1 MRTLLSML
9 ALMSVVGCESERAAP
24 PQPEGLPQ
32 KPARLSDMPRPASP
46 PPAEPA
52 APDPEKEKQLELER
66 ACRETCQKIELC
78 QVRFFENGDECRKAC
93 QEATPDDVTEGAETA
108 RCLFAAKNCFR
119 MWKCEQGEEPRA
131 PAEARS
137 PAEAFMDKQCPPAPG
152 EPENLLEIKQNEKR
166 RADCLE
172 GKLKPLWQRAE
183 KRAPKKLAA
192 EWKSLREKFMRFAE
206 AGCRLAEEVKWFDPE
221 TLLWSSGAELGLEYV
236 GCRQTV
242 FGYQAFLLDRMLAGD
257 RKAFWDLSEL
267 RNLVGNGS
275 QTFWTDVGLELERT
289 AALRKASPDDAQ
301 HQDPGRNTKYKDLD
315 DAEQPD
321 PGRTAKFKK
330 LLAELP
336 ALVTDLG
343 MQQCRLLPEP
353 PGGCD
358 HKLATWYYGTI
369 SPPGH

>member
-1 MRTLLSML
+1 MRTLIAILFAVGL
-9 ALMSVVGCESERAAP
+9 AACESEPTAP
-24 PQPEGLPQ
+24 PQPQGLPKAPQ
-32 KPARLSDMPRPASP
+32 RLSDVPRNASSA
-46 PPAEPA
+46 PAEPA
-52 APDPEKEKQLELER
+52 APDPEKEKQLERER
-66 ACRETCQKIELC
+66 VCRETCQKIELC
-78 QVRFFENGDECRKAC
+78 QVRFFENGDECLKAC
-93 QEATPDDVTEGAETA
+93 LESKPDDEAETA
-108 RCLFAAKNCFR
+108 RCLFDAKNCFR

-137 PAEAFMDKQCPPAPG
+137 PAEAFMDKLCPPAPG

-183 KRAPKKLAA
+183 KNSSKQARA
-192 EWKSLREKFMRFAE
+192 EWKSLRDKFTRFAE
-206 AGCRLAEEVKWFDPE
+206 IGCRLAEEVKWFDPE
-221 TLLWSSGAELGLEYV
+221 TLRWSSGAELGLEYV

-275 QTFWTDVGLELERT
+275 QTFWTDVSLELGRAVEPPKP
-289 AALRKASPDDAQ
+289 AA
-301 HQDPGRNTKYKDLD
+301 D

-336 ALVTDLG
+336 SLVADLG

-369 SPPGH
+369 SPPGR

>member
-9 ALMSVVGCESERAAP
+9 ALMSFLGCESERTAP

-32 KPARLSDMPRPASP
+32 KQPRLSDMPRPASP
-46 PPAEPA
+46 PPTEPV
-52 APDPEKEKQLELER
+52 APDPEKEKQLERER
-66 ACRETCQKIELC
+66 VCRETCQKIELC

-93 QEATPDDVTEGAETA
+93 LESKPDDEAETA
-108 RCLFAAKNCFR
+108 RCLFSAKNCFR

-131 PAEARS
+131 PAGEKNA
-137 PAEAFMDKQCPPAPG
+137 AEAFMDRLCPLAAG
-152 EPENLLEIKQNEKR
+152 EPENMLEIKQNEKR

-183 KRAPKKLAA
+183 KKASKQARA
-192 EWKSLREKFMRFAE
+192 EWKSLREKHARFAE
-206 AGCRLAEEVKWFDPE
+206 DGCRLAEEVKWFDPE

-236 GCRQTV
+236 ACRQTV

-275 QTFWTDVGLELERT
+275 QTFWTDVRLELDR
-289 AALRKASPDDAQ
+289 AAEPKKPAA
-301 HQDPGRNTKYKDLD
+301 D

-330 LLAELP
+330 LLADLP
-336 ALVTDLG
+336 QLATDLS
-343 MQQCRLLPEP
+343 MLQCRLLPDP

-358 HKLATWYYGTI
+358 HKLATFYFGTI
-369 SPPGH
+369 SPPGR